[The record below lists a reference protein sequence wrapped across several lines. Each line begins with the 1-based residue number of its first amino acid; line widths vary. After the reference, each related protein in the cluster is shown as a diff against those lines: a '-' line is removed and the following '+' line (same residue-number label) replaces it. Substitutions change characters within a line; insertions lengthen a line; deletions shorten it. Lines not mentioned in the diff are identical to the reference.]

1 MKSRKSSRRKNDQ
14 GSTAVTAAFL
24 LNRKFIQKF
33 LTRFFYEE
41 QDIEDVTQ
49 ETFLRA
55 YAAEK
60 KKSTGIEH
68 PKAYLFRIAKNIALT
83 RLTQKSNQITSY
95 IEDLGDSSVINSV
108 DNAADEAEARETLGI
123 YCEAVASLSEKCRQ
137 VFLLRKVHGLSH
149 KEIAEH
155 MSLSVSSVEKYLRT
169 GVLSCRKYLREREEE
184 LNPKDLSTKGVS
196 HIERSRS

>member
-1 MKSRKSSRRKNDQ
+1 MKSKDSPKRSKGR
-14 GSTAVTAAFL
+14 GSTAVTSAFL
-24 LNRKFIQKF
+24 LHRKFLYKF
-33 LTRFFYEE
+33 LTRFFHDE

-55 YAAEK
+55 YAAEQK
-60 KKSTGIEH
+60 KATGIEQ

-83 RLTQKSNQITSY
+83 RLTRKSNQITSF
-95 IEDLGDSSVINSV
+95 IEDLSDSAVLYSET
-108 DNAADEAEARETLGI
+108 NAADEAEAQETLGI
-123 YCEAVASLSEKCRQ
+123 YCEAVASLPEKCRQ

-169 GVLSCRKYLREREEE
+169 GVLTCAEYLREREADRKPES
-184 LNPKDLSTKGVS
+184 LATGSASLKMSSKS
-196 HIERSRS
+196 

>member
-1 MKSRKSSRRKNDQ
+1 MKSRKPKQPTKDR

-60 KKSTGIEH
+60 KKSSGIDH

-108 DNAADEAEARETLGI
+108 ENAADEAEARETLGI

-169 GVLSCRKYLREREEE
+169 GILTCRRYLREREEE
-184 LNPKDLSTKGVS
+184 LNPNDLPKKGIAHS
-196 HIERSRS
+196 KRSRS

>member
-1 MKSRKSSRRKNDQ
+1 MKSKDSPKRSKDR
-14 GSTAVTAAFL
+14 GSTAVTSAFL
-24 LNRKFIQKF
+24 LHRKFLYKF
-33 LTRFFYEE
+33 LTRFFHDE

-55 YAAEK
+55 YAAEQK
-60 KKSTGIEH
+60 KATGIEQ

-83 RLTQKSNQITSY
+83 RLTRKSNQITSF
-95 IEDLGDSSVINSV
+95 IEDLSDSAVLYSET
-108 DNAADEAEARETLGI
+108 NAADEAEAQETLGI
-123 YCEAVASLSEKCRQ
+123 YCEAVASLPEKCRQ

-169 GVLSCRKYLREREEE
+169 GVLTCAEYLREREADRKPES
-184 LNPKDLSTKGVS
+184 LATGSASLKMSSKS
-196 HIERSRS
+196 

>member
-1 MKSRKSSRRKNDQ
+1 MSDQ
-14 GSTAVTAAFL
+14 DSNRQSEERGSTAVTSAFL
-24 LNRKFIQKF
+24 LHRKFLHKF

-55 YAAEK
+55 YAAEQK
-60 KKSTGIEH
+60 KAKGIEH
-68 PKAYLFRIAKNIALT
+68 PKAYLFRIARNIALT
-83 RLTQKSNQITSY
+83 RLTNKSKQITSY
-95 IEDLGDSSVINSV
+95 IEDLSDSTVISSEV
-108 DNAADEAEARETLGI
+108 NAEDEAEAQETLGI

-169 GVLSCRKYLREREEE
+169 GILTCREYLREREAETQPE
-184 LNPKDLSTKGVS
+184 RLTKRN
-196 HIERSRS
+196 RS

>member
-1 MKSRKSSRRKNDQ
+1 MNSKDSPRQPDKPGLSS
-14 GSTAVTAAFL
+14 VTAAFIL
-24 LNRKFIQKF
+24 HRKFLHKF

-41 QDIEDVTQ
+41 RDIEDVAQ

-55 YAAEK
+55 YAAEQK
-60 KKSTGIEH
+60 KAKGIEQ

-83 RLTQKSNQITSY
+83 RLTNKSSQITSY
-95 IEDLGDSSVINSV
+95 IEDLSNPAVIYCET
-108 DNAADEAEARETLGI
+108 NAADEAEAHETLGI

-169 GVLSCRKYLREREEE
+169 GILTCREYIREREAEE
-184 LNPKDLSTKGVS
+184 SP
-196 HIERSRS
+196 ERSATRAKSSRKRVQR